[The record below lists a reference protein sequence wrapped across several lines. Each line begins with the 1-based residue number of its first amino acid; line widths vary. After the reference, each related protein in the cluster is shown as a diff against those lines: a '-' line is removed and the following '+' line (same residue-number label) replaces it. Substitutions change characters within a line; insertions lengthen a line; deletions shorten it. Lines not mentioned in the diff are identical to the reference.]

1 MAQTAVPSAETRR
14 GIVVA
19 VLGSVQILS
28 WGSTF
33 YLLAVLAKP
42 ITAETGWPYD
52 RVMAGL
58 ALGLLVAG
66 MVSPRVGRGIARHG
80 GRFVLAGGALLIA
93 AGLVVIGTAQHFA
106 VYLAGWAI
114 IGAGMG
120 ANLYDAA
127 FSTLGS
133 LYGRSARSAMTAVTL
148 FGGFASTVC
157 WPFSAFLVEHLGWRG
172 ACWTYAGI
180 HLGISLPL
188 CLAVLPS
195 VRRAATVDASD
206 AVAPAAVAM
215 QPGER
220 AVFIVL
226 AAVLTFAAAILSL
239 MSSQLII
246 LLQGAGL
253 DLSQAVAL
261 GMIIGPAAVG
271 ARFIEMLAGGRYH
284 PIWTMVASVILVL
297 CGVALFFAGPGAF
310 AFAIAIY
317 AGGNGIGSIAK
328 GTLPLTLFG
337 AARYPV
343 LMGKLALP
351 VLFAMSLAPYV
362 GALSFQLGGT
372 RATLALVSVIAVAN
386 VLLVAVL
393 FALTRTRRV
402 EHGA

>member
-1 MAQTAVPSAETRR
+1 MAQTALPSAETRR
-14 GIVVA
+14 GVVVA

-66 MVSPRVGRGIARHG
+66 MVSPRVGRGISRHG
-80 GRFVLAGGALLIA
+80 GRFVLAGGAFLIA

-114 IGAGMG
+114 LGAGMG

-157 WPFSAFLVEHLGWRG
+157 WPLSAFLVEHLGWRG

-195 VRRAATVDASD
+195 ARRAATADASE
-206 AVAPAAVAM
+206 AVAPAAAAL
-215 QPGER
+215 PGER
-220 AVFIVL
+220 VVFIVL
-226 AAVLTFAAAILSL
+226 AAVLTLAAAILSL

-284 PIWTMVASVILVL
+284 PIWTMVASVMLVL
-297 CGVALFFAGPGAF
+297 CGVALFFAGPPAF

-386 VLLVAVL
+386 VLLVAAL
-393 FALTRTRRV
+393 FALTRAGRA